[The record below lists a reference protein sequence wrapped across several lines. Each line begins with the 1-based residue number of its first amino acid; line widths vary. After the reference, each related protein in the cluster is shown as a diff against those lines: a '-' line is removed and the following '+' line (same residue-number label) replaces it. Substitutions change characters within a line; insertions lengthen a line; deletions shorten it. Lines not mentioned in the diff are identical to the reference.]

1 MSDTIKKHV
10 KDPGSAITHFI
21 GMLMAVFAAVPLIIK
36 ATHEP
41 SPIYVVS
48 IAIYAASLILLY
60 AASTTYHTFDR
71 SEKINTILKKIDHMM
86 ISVLIAGS
94 YTPICLLV
102 LGGRLGIILL
112 AIVWSIA
119 IAGILIKAFW
129 VYCPKWVSSVL
140 YIGMGW
146 TCVLAF
152 TQLLNS
158 MSPAAFGWLLAGGLI
173 YTAGGIIYALKLPIF
188 NMKHKDFGSHEIFHL
203 FVMGGS
209 ICHFVVM
216 MHLFY
221 NPINLIILMKTQKSC
236 MISLLRF
243 LFYHI
248 SISESSNLAYSFL
261 ICKILLSGV
270 GRSSGIVPPISLIVS
285 LTFFPTSK

>member
-1 MSDTIKKHV
+1 MANTIKEHV

-21 GMLMAVFAAVPLIIK
+21 GMLMAIFAAVPLIIK
-36 ATHEP
+36 AAHEP
-41 SPIYVVS
+41 SRIYVVS

-60 AASTTYHTFDR
+60 AASTTYHTFDK
-71 SEKINTILKKIDHMM
+71 SEKINTVLKKIDHMM

-102 LGGRLGIILL
+102 LKGRLGLILL
-112 AIVWSIA
+112 ALVWSFA
-119 IAGILIKAFW
+119 IIGILIKAFW

-158 MSPAAFGWLLAGGLI
+158 MSPAAFGWLLAGGII
-173 YTAGGIIYALKLPIF
+173 YTVGGVIYALKLPIF
-188 NMKHKDFGSHEIFHL
+188 NMKHKYFGSHEIFHL

-209 ICHFVVM
+209 ACHFIVM
-216 MHLFY
+216 YAFVL
-221 NPINLIILMKTQKSC
+221 
-236 MISLLRF
+236 
-243 LFYHI
+243 
-248 SISESSNLAYSFL
+248 
-261 ICKILLSGV
+261 
-270 GRSSGIVPPISLIVS
+270 
-285 LTFFPTSK
+285 